1 MENGSTNKLCST
13 TDTKFLDQSLIAAF
27 IGALEIVKKL
37 ATLGHKLQQS
47 PSRVIVLTCVLKCS
61 VRLLMRSG
69 RIPTCTSGDPVSPAF
84 LACALMTSDLRSA
97 VIDIVNDLPVGRLCP
112 AVRRG

>member
-1 MENGSTNKLCST
+1 MENRSTNALCST

-47 PSRVIVLTCVLKCS
+47 PSRVIVLN
-61 VRLLMRSG
+61 VRLEMLSEIVDALRQ
-69 RIPTCTSGDPVSPAF
+69 DP
-84 LACALMTSDLRSA
+84 DLYLR
-97 VIDIVNDLPVGRLCP
+97 
-112 AVRRG
+112 